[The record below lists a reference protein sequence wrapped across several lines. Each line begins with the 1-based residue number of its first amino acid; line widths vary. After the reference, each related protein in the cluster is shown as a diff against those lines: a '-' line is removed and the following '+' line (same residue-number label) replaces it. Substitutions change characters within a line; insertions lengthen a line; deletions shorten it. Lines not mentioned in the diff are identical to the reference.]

1 VSEITREQSE
11 LAGQWIVKQTVV
23 QVNSPTV
30 GVQLCEH
37 NPLRW
42 ELLIGTGLSGLV
54 SAYGIGLSAD
64 GANQGVLAIGSNSP
78 TFRLNFRQSGGLV
91 SQAWYG
97 FVESSTLDL
106 TVIELVM
113 QQ

>member
-1 VSEITREQSE
+1 VSEITRELSD

-23 QVNSPTV
+23 TVNSNTA
-30 GVQLCEH
+30 GVQLCQA

-42 ELLIGTGLSGLV
+42 ELLLQINGGGLSTNWGF
-54 SAYGIGLSAD
+54 GLSAD
-64 GANQGVLAIGSNSP
+64 ATVNGYNLMTNTSSP
-78 TFRLNFRQSGGLV
+78 FRLNFRQSGGLV

-97 FVESSTLDL
+97 FAPSGSAEIVVT
-106 TVIELVM
+106 ELIM